1 MDKTTFITWIEAN
14 TNFKRVQADNDTHW
28 ISKSTRLLSEKL
40 KLEEHEVIFTWENDR
55 QGDSTTVHNTYSFDT
70 FIGKYEEYSL
80 YDN

>member
-1 MDKTTFITWIEAN
+1 MDKATFITWIEAN

-40 KLEEHEVIFTWENDR
+40 ELGIDEVTFTWENDR
-55 QGDSTTVHNTYSFDT
+55 QGSSDTTHSTYSFDI
-70 FIGKYEEYSL
+70 FVRKYEEYSL